1 MSHFSETFV
10 FLSYRG
16 LDLSFP
22 QSFLPRL
29 ILHREQYHALKDI
42 PQCLEQFL
50 VTPTVEDRGTIDIKG
65 VQVRDAIRQATMHG
79 TAHPK
84 IESYVTPKANGV
96 QTERNLF

>member
-1 MSHFSETFV
+1 MPSRIFRNAWS
-10 FLSYRG
+10 
-16 LDLSFP
+16 SFW
-22 QSFLPRL
+22 LPPLWR
-29 ILHREQYHALKDI
+29 IG
-42 PQCLEQFL
+42 
-50 VTPTVEDRGTIDIKG
+50 GTIDIKG